1 MSSVRLD
8 TGFIGPCTVWKCF
21 LRGEQ
26 FDLML
31 VSGISQQSQGPQEC
45 HHQNP
50 LQVAIQRAP
59 RNVLVGSP
67 WVSTSSN
74 QSEAQG
80 ASGIRPRS
88 PLWPWTALW
97 GLQAEA
103 TCSPCCSPLLQP
115 GWRGLDTRSEPRR
128 GSGWEASSQQA
139 LSLQGGEH
147 RSP

>member
-8 TGFIGPCTVWKCF
+8 TEFIGPYTVWKCF

-31 VSGISQQSQGPQEC
+31 VLGISQQSQGPQEC
-45 HHQNP
+45 RCQNP
-50 LQVAIQRAP
+50 FQAGIRRAP

-67 WVSTSSN
+67 WVSTSRN

-80 ASGIRPRS
+80 ASVLRPRS
-88 PLWPWTALW
+88 QLWPWTALW
-97 GLQAEA
+97 GLRAEA
-103 TCSPCCSPLLQP
+103 TCFPHCSPLLQP
-115 GWRGLDTRSEPRR
+115 SWCGLDTRSEPRR
-128 GSGWEASSQQA
+128 GGGWEASSQQA

-147 RSP
+147 RSR